1 MDSLRRHVPA
11 RRVSGTPVVTV
22 YGEEGSSTNNMR
34 ANLNV
39 YDCGNICSGG
49 SSRNHY
55 AHGTHHRHHH
65 ILLPTILH
73 MRLSGIFKSFL
84 HRRTKS
90 CPTDLPS
97 MVSPAALEP
106 IRVAAEAPAA
116 YGARTPL
123 IDQVFATTRAR
134 HSDSAVEP
142 LKKSPA
148 SDDRVKLLQSELA
161 RMRATHAQFASGSKM
176 LQDEIVAS
184 KNELASERLRLA
196 TTLRRLEEQQIEA
209 SKAQDRLGQLER
221 FTARLVDGGSN
232 TSVLYRARDL
242 ILDGEDTEIALVLA
256 IKEVASDPASPWRL
270 ILDAVNGPRT
280 QDEYLSAINMTLS
293 TRRALR
299 ESKKI
304 SKFWKGVAM
313 EDGARENVITPSPSN
328 ISSIHETLSTER
340 QAAVDLLIKRRKNA
354 DLPPSQ
360 PLSPVRQRKD
370 FFERNKMKTLSRM
383 VEPSSSSRSFPSSFP
398 SDGSSSSVLAL
409 APLAS
414 QVFKEELMS
423 SHSSRKLLKSVSRS
437 SGSIAIT
444 ISTSSISALDS
455 DSPDKTIEE
464 WTLVE
469 STDTRSSADASQ
481 TSRPDFFANL
491 LTSHLLSTD
500 TRVED
505 ALRSEKV
512 SRVRLS
518 GGPQPFDNSA
528 FATLMTAAA
537 SASHGS
543 VRIDDVCEVTWVTR
557 EEGPPPGALES
568 AQALSSL
575 ERICATIRSGSELGS
590 LETISERTE
599 PESECDRDY
608 EHISSSDITS
618 TPARTASTVAT
629 TSPSR
634 LPIFKAVKQPHNL
647 PKPVDQPNFPPFELP
662 ILTIPAAPTPERV
675 TEEPKVKKGRMSLIP
690 RNTNK
695 SAATP
700 KLLKSALKPSQPKQ
714 APGSAVGSETKS
726 PAPPKNIRRRGS
738 SVNSGSKENDIG
750 SQVMS
755 KGKKV
760 IRGLHRAMS

>member
-1 MDSLRRHVPA
+1 
-11 RRVSGTPVVTV
+11 
-22 YGEEGSSTNNMR
+22 
-34 ANLNV
+34 
-39 YDCGNICSGG
+39 
-49 SSRNHY
+49 
-55 AHGTHHRHHH
+55 
-65 ILLPTILH
+65 

-123 IDQVFATTRAR
+123 IDQVFATARAR
-134 HSDSAVEP
+134 HSDSAVET

-148 SDDRVKLLQSELA
+148 SDDRVQLLQSELA
-161 RMRATHAQFASGSKM
+161 RMRATHAHFASGMKM
-176 LQDEIVAS
+176 LQDEIAAS
-184 KNELASERLRLA
+184 KDELASERLRHA
-196 TTLRRLEEQQIEA
+196 TTLRRLEEQQIEV

-221 FTARLVDGGSN
+221 FTARLVDGGSK
-232 TSVLYRARDL
+232 TSVLYRARGM
-242 ILDGEDTEIALVLA
+242 ILDGEDTEVALVLA

-293 TRRALR
+293 TRKALR

-313 EDGARENVITPSPSN
+313 EDGTHENVITPSPSN

-370 FFERNKMKTLSRM
+370 CFERNKMKTLSRM

-469 STDTRSSADASQ
+469 STETRSSADASQ
-481 TSRPDFFANL
+481 TSKPDFFANL

-537 SASHGS
+537 SHGS

-557 EEGPPPGALES
+557 EEVPLPGALES

-634 LPIFKAVKQPHNL
+634 LPIFKAAKQPHNL

-662 ILTIPAAPTPERV
+662 ILTIPTAPIPERV
-675 TEEPKVKKGRMSLIP
+675 IEEPKVKKGRMSLIP

-700 KLLKSALKPSQPKQ
+700 KPLKSALKPCQPKR

-726 PAPPKNIRRRGS
+726 PTPHKNIRRRGS
-738 SVNSGSKENDIG
+738 NANSGSKENDIG

>member
-1 MDSLRRHVPA
+1 
-11 RRVSGTPVVTV
+11 
-22 YGEEGSSTNNMR
+22 
-34 ANLNV
+34 
-39 YDCGNICSGG
+39 
-49 SSRNHY
+49 
-55 AHGTHHRHHH
+55 
-65 ILLPTILH
+65 

-123 IDQVFATTRAR
+123 IDQVFATTRTR
-134 HSDSAVEP
+134 HSDSAVET

-148 SDDRVKLLQSELA
+148 SDDRVQLLLSELA
-161 RMRATHAQFASGSKM
+161 RMRATHAHFTSGMKI
-176 LQDEIVAS
+176 LQDEIIAS
-184 KNELASERLRLA
+184 KNELASERLRYA
-196 TTLRRLEEQQIEA
+196 DTLRRLEEQQIET
-209 SKAQDRLGQLER
+209 SKVQDRLGQLER
-221 FTARLVDGGSN
+221 FTARLVDGGSK

-256 IKEVASDPASPWRL
+256 IKEVASDPGSPWRL

-280 QDEYLSAINMTLS
+280 QDEYLSAINLTLT
-293 TRRALR
+293 TRKALR

-304 SKFWKGVAM
+304 TKFWKGVAM
-313 EDGARENVITPSPSN
+313 EDSAHADVITPSPSN

-340 QAAVDLLIKRRKNA
+340 QAAVDLLIKRRRNA
-354 DLPPSQ
+354 DLPMSQ
-360 PLSPVRQRKD
+360 PPVRQHKD
-370 FFERNKMKTLSRM
+370 SFERNKMKTLSRV
-383 VEPSSSSRSFPSSFP
+383 VEPSSSSRSFPHSLP

-414 QVFKEELMS
+414 QVFKEELIS

-469 STDTRSSADASQ
+469 STDTRSSADASH

-537 SASHGS
+537 SQGS
-543 VRIDDVCEVTWVTR
+543 IRIDDVCEVTWVTR
-557 EEGPPPGALES
+557 EDESPPGALES
-568 AQALSSL
+568 VQALSSL
-575 ERICATIRSGSELGS
+575 ERICATIRNGSELGS

-618 TPARTASTVAT
+618 TPARATSTAAT

-634 LPIFKAVKQPHNL
+634 LPILKATKQPHNL
-647 PKPVDQPNFPPFELP
+647 PKPSDQPNFPPFELP
-662 ILTIPAAPTPERV
+662 ILTIPTVTTPKRV
-675 TEEPKVKKGRMSLIP
+675 VEEPKVKKGRLSLIP

-700 KLLKSALKPSQPKQ
+700 KPLKSALKSAQPKQ
-714 APGSAVGSETKS
+714 VPIGVVSQETKS

-738 SVNSGSKENDIG
+738 NANSSSKENDIG